1 MEYPT
6 VAEVIAADQER
17 ISFWWHFLPDPK
29 MSAQERVMDLI
40 FKKFNVNGGF
50 VAPELRKKIKR
61 AENPAEVPNM
71 RASKIL
77 RLALPVFFLLSFSS
91 IVPAAPGDEL
101 PDMPKPKTEAI
112 EQYKAQKA
120 SLATHKFYSK
130 EAKITLGIEVP
141 PGDSIWG
148 SRATTWPNGGRE
160 VGLPVHSCAQV
171 VGLTAVFTLPAKA
184 WPIFYTANFTN
195 WDDFRVGI

>member
-77 RLALPVFFLLSFSS
+77 RLALPVFLSFFLSFE
-91 IVPAAPGDEL
+91 PFKYCPGCPWYEL
-101 PDMPKPKTEAI
+101 PDMPKPETEAMSSTKPRRRPSQHTNFI
-112 EQYKAQKA
+112 PRRPRSHSA
-120 SLATHKFYSK
+120 SRSHLGTRYGVHVQQPRQMEAARWDCRFILARRWS
-130 EAKITLGIEVP
+130 A
-141 PGDSIWG
+141 
-148 SRATTWPNGGRE
+148 
-160 VGLPVHSCAQV
+160 
-171 VGLTAVFTLPAKA
+171 
-184 WPIFYTANFTN
+184 
-195 WDDFRVGI
+195 